1 MQINKLLIIGMGGAG
16 NRQLDTLLSINRRY
30 TGLFFNT
37 NLKEM
42 KELEHYEENRMSYYV
57 SNADGCGQDRIL
69 CKKYLQSEAPK
80 IMDTLSKFEDKEAF
94 ILLASASGGTG
105 SRAITYLSP
114 IIKKIFP
121 SKSINI
127 VVTLPSKNSSIP
139 ELNNAV
145 DTWNEIVELKRDNI
159 IDSIMFIDNNKLA
172 DENVINKKA
181 MQELNSCLTFQGSI
195 IDSTDSKRVNT
206 SKGYKVILNLSDDID
221 NLEDNIEIAIQ
232 KSMFY
237 IPSELESNYLIAS
250 VNSNISLND
259 VTSLFKGY
267 DFKKIEAHNK
277 NNKIVLGGCEM
288 PRKAIRDIREAK
300 EELMIL
306 KRSKVIEDFDDL
318 KIRTH
323 KDISKNIESE
333 KITNED
339 LDELFENDDF
349 WNQFN

>member
-1 MQINKLLIIGMGGAG
+1 MQINKMLIVGFGGAG

-37 NLKEM
+37 NLQEM

-57 SNADGCGQDRIL
+57 SNADGCGQDRDL

-80 IMDTLSKFEDKEAF
+80 IMDTLRKFEDKEVF
-94 ILLASASGGTG
+94 VFLASASGGTG

-121 SKSINI
+121 NKSINI
-127 VVTLPSKNSSIP
+127 VVTLPSKNSSVP
-139 ELNNAV
+139 ELDNAI
-145 DTWNEIVELKRDNI
+145 DTWNEIIELKRDNI
-159 IDSIMFIDNNKLA
+159 IDSIMFIDNNKFN
-172 DENVINKKA
+172 DESLINKKA
-181 MQELNSCLTFQGSI
+181 MQELNSCLTFQGSV

-206 SKGYKVILNLSDDID
+206 SKGYKVILNLSEID
-221 NLEDNIEIAIQ
+221 NLEDNIEIAMQ
-232 KSMFY
+232 KSPFY
-237 IPSELESNYLIAS
+237 FPSELESNYLIAS
-250 VNSNISLND
+250 VDKDIDLND
-259 VTSLFKGY
+259 IKSLFKGY
-267 DFKKIEAHNK
+267 DFKKVETHDK

-288 PRKAIRDIREAK
+288 PRKAIKNIKEAK
-300 EELMIL
+300 EELLSL
-306 KRSKVIEDFDDL
+306 KKNKITEDFDEL

-323 KDISKNIESE
+323 KDIGKVNDNE